1 MRRLA
6 RSVAAVALAWLAAGA
21 GTGIALAD
29 GPSGARPAPEGATGG
44 ATAAN
49 GADTGPLTLDG
60 LLARFRA
67 MPGLLARYREENHI
81 ALLAAPLVSEG
92 TVHYAPP
99 RRIARHARTPAPSS
113 VVFDGS
119 VLRFGDA
126 SGEQRIDV
134 GANPVVRAFIE
145 VFVDVLAGDRVEL
158 EKTFA
163 VTYRAGEAAHA
174 GYPADRWDLSLV
186 PRAPALLAILREVR
200 IAGRGTVVSEMHIVE
215 ASGDEGVT
223 TFSDVDAAHRY
234 STAEAA
240 RVFRVAGGGT

>member
-1 MRRLA
+1 MRRLVL
-6 RSVAAVALAWLAAGA
+6 SVFSIAVALGVAGTERAGAAAGDGSNGGRSA
-21 GTGIALAD
+21 GDGSNGGRSAAD
-29 GPSGARPAPEGATGG
+29 A
-44 ATAAN
+44 
-49 GADTGPLTLDG
+49 LTLDA

-67 MPGLLARYREENHI
+67 MPGLFARYREEKHI
-81 ALLAAPLVSEG
+81 ALLAAPLVGEG

-99 RRIARHARTPAPSS
+99 RRIARHALTPAPSS

-134 GANPVVRAFIE
+134 GSNPVVRAFIE
-145 VFVDVLAGDRVEL
+145 VFLDVLAGDRAEL
-158 EKTFA
+158 ERTFV
-163 VTYRAGEAAHA
+163 VTYRAGDAAHA
-174 GYPADRWDLSLV
+174 GDRDRWDLSLV

-200 IAGRGTVVSEMHIVE
+200 LAGRGTVVSEMHILE

-223 TFSDVDAAHRY
+223 TFSDVDPAHRY

-240 RVFRVAGGGT
+240 RVFRVTGGNGT